1 MPPIVVLVGPPG
13 AGKSTIAR
21 ALAGTL
27 RCSVVDTDQRIEEDA
42 GMSIADIFVTE
53 GEQAFRVREV
63 AAVASALQE
72 STGIVALGG
81 GAVLDASTRDRL
93 RDHYVV
99 WLKVDLSDAVARV
112 GLNTARPLL
121 LGNVRQTLGKLMDE
135 RAGLYAEVATVGVDT
150 TQRSPSDIAS
160 EILGGIKA
168 QA

>member
-1 MPPIVVLVGPPG
+1 
-13 AGKSTIAR
+13 
-21 ALAGTL
+21 
-27 RCSVVDTDQRIEEDA
+27 
-42 GMSIADIFVTE
+42 
-53 GEQAFRVREV
+53 
-63 AAVASALQE
+63 
-72 STGIVALGG
+72 VALGG

-150 TQRSPSDIAS
+150 TQRPPSDIAS
-160 EILGGIKA
+160 EILAGIKA

>member
-21 ALAGTL
+21 ALAGQL
-27 RCSVVDTDQRIEEDA
+27 GCSVVDTDQRIEEDA

-53 GEQAFRVREV
+53 GEQAFRAREV
-63 AAVASALQE
+63 DTVADAIAE

-81 GAVLDASTRDRL
+81 GSILDVSTRARL
-93 RDHYVV
+93 RDQYVV
-99 WLKVDLSDAVARV
+99 WLQVDLADAVSRV

-135 RAGLYAEVATVGVDT
+135 RADLYAEVASVRVDT
-150 TQRSPSDIAS
+150 TQRMPGDIAA
-160 EILGGIKA
+160 EILDGLKA
-168 QA
+168 GS